1 MVDSADLAFT
11 GAAQQARLLASGVV
25 TAPELVELYLERIG
39 QKDPQ
44 LNAFRVVRS
53 ESAKAEALEAQ
64 RRIDGGERLPL
75 LGVPIVVKDD
85 IDVAGELTTRGTSAY
100 GDPPDRD
107 AEVVRRLRDAGALV
121 LGKTNL
127 PEMAVWPFTESPTFG
142 VTRNPWDL
150 SRSPGGSS
158 GGSAVAVAAGL
169 ASFGVGSD
177 GGGSIRTPA
186 SWCGVFGL
194 KPQRDRVPLS
204 PHDDAWHGMLVYGP
218 LTRTVEDA
226 ALFLD
231 VTTALPAPE
240 GGFVAAAR
248 REPHRLR
255 VAITTKNPLG
265 PTVPLGTAQQTTV
278 LQAGALM
285 RELGHDVVERRPH
298 WSTMSAGWNVTARY
312 LRGVHDDVAAMPQP
326 DRLETQTRR
335 LARTGGHIS
344 DRRIARLRVTADKIA
359 RRMNV
364 IFDDVDVL
372 ITPGT
377 AIGPMQ
383 TGAYEHRG
391 TLARLNAAGRYSP
404 FVAIFNATGQPA
416 ASVPWGFDDDGMP
429 MSVQL
434 VGRPDDEATLLAL
447 SSQIEA
453 AHPWANRHPPVS

>member
-1 MVDSADLAFT
+1 MDRTELAFA
-11 GAAQQARLLASGVV
+11 GAVQQACLLASGAVRS
-25 TAPELVELYLERIG
+25 PELAELYLERIS
-39 QKDPQ
+39 QLDPQ
-44 LNAFRVVRS
+44 LNAFRVVRA
-53 ESAKAEALEAQ
+53 ESARAEAVQAQ
-64 RRIDGGERLPL
+64 RRLDGGERLPL

-85 IDVAGELTTRGTSAY
+85 VDVAGEVTTWGTSAY
-100 GDPPDRD
+100 GDPAERD
-107 AEVVRRLRDAGALV
+107 AEVVRRLREAGAIV

-127 PEMAVWPFTESPTFG
+127 PEMAVWPFTESPTFA

-158 GGSAVAVAAGL
+158 GGSAAAVAAGL
-169 ASFGVGSD
+169 AAMAVGSD

-231 VTTALPAPE
+231 VTTTLPAPD

-248 REPHRLR
+248 RDPHRLR

-265 PTVPLGTAQQTTV
+265 PTVPIGKAQQTAV
-278 LQAGALM
+278 LEAAALM
-285 RELGHDVVERRPH
+285 RELGHDVIERRPH
-298 WSTMSAGWNVTARY
+298 WSTLSAGWNVSARY
-312 LRGVHDDVAAMPQP
+312 LRGVHDDVAAMAHP
-326 DRLETQTRR
+326 DRLETHTRR

-344 DRRIARLRVTADKIA
+344 DRRIAKLRATADKIA
-359 RRMNV
+359 WRVNAT
-364 IFDDVDVL
+364 FDDVDVL

-377 AIGPMQ
+377 AIGPMRV
-383 TGAYEHRG
+383 GAYQGRG
-391 TLARLNAAGRYSP
+391 VLARLNAAGRYSP

-416 ASVPWGFDDDGMP
+416 ASVPWGVDPDGIP

-434 VGRPDDEATLLAL
+434 VGRPADEATLLAL
-447 SSQIEA
+447 SSQIET
-453 AHPWANRHPPVS
+453 AHPWTDQHPPVS